1 MKNDWTEKVTTLLQN
16 PRLVDQM
23 TKEELKGCCRTL
35 MTTALALG
43 QRSVDAEADL
53 NRQTAWALTM
63 VGADQGKWSYLHRDE
78 VLRLAE
84 FTGFELGKNEAS
96 WLVCGETENTLTAIY
111 EYDEEEFPNGEAESL
126 ARRMLV
132 HLRQSFQPRKSEIPN
147 E

>member
-1 MKNDWTEKVTTLLQN
+1 MTTDWTEKVTAVMQN
-16 PRLVDQM
+16 PRRLELM
-23 TKEELKGCCRTL
+23 TKQELKDCCKGLISTV
-35 MTTALALG
+35 LAVG
-43 QRSVDAEADL
+43 QRCGQAEADL

-63 VGADQGKWSYLHRDE
+63 VGAEPGKWSYLHRDE